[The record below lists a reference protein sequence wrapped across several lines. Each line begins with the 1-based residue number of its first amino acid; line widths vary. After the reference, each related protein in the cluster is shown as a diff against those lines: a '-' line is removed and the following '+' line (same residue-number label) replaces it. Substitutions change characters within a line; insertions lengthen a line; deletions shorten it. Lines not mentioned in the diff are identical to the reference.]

1 MKVKKVPAIIIAV
14 CCVALVLVFVLV
26 NFMPKKESSFAS
38 GRFGETKT
46 VTSVKTMQAKV
57 QTLHDY
63 LNTNGE
69 IEPQSSIEVYPS
81 IGGKI
86 FKVYVNLGSQVTK
99 NQIIAEIDPSE
110 PGVQY
115 SHSPVYAPID
125 GTITANPLKQGEKV
139 TVSSVVTTIG
149 DVDNLQ
155 LTASIPERYVASL
168 KIGLHAEVVLE
179 AYPDVIF
186 NATIVRVS
194 PVVDATSRTKEVI
207 LNFDKKDSRINAGM
221 FAKVKLYTEEY
232 SGAIVI
238 PSSAVIDKNGDDCVY
253 VVEDSKA
260 SLRQIKTGNSVD
272 TMIQVLEGIEEGE
285 AVVVEGMRALSD
297 GADVRD
303 ITNAVSSSDAENHSG
318 EK

>member
-1 MKVKKVPAIIIAV
+1 MKVKKIPAILIAA

-26 NFMPKKESSFAS
+26 NFMPKKNNSFAG
-38 GRFGETKT
+38 GRPAATNN
-46 VTSVKTMQAKV
+46 VTSVKTMQAQV

-63 LNTNGE
+63 VNTNGE

-86 FKVYVNLGSQVTK
+86 FKVYVSLGSQVER
-99 NQIIAEIDPSE
+99 NQIIAEVDPSE

-115 SHSPVYAPID
+115 SHSPVYAPIA
-125 GTITANPLKQGEKV
+125 GTITANPSKQGEKV
-139 TVSSVVTTIG
+139 TVSSVITTIG

-155 LTASIPERYVASL
+155 LTASIPERYVSSL
-168 KIGLHAEVVLE
+168 KIGLSAEVVLE

-186 NATIVRVS
+186 YATVVRVS
-194 PVVDATSRTKEVI
+194 PVVDATSRTKEII

-221 FAKVKLYTEEY
+221 FAKVKLYTEDY

-238 PSSAVIDKNGDDCVY
+238 PSSAIIDKNGDDCVY
-253 VVEDSKA
+253 VVKDSKA
-260 SLRQIKTGNSVD
+260 SLRQVKTGNSVD
-272 TMIQVLEGIEEGE
+272 TMIQILDGVEEGE
-285 AVVVEGMRALSD
+285 SIVVEGMRALSD
-297 GADVRD
+297 GATVRD
-303 ITNAVSSSDAENHSG
+303 ITNAAASSNTETAE